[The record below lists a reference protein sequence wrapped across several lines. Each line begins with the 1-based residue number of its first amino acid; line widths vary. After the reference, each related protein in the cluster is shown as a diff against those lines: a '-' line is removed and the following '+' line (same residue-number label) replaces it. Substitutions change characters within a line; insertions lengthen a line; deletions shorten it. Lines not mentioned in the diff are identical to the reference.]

1 MEKEILKNV
10 ELFDDIKGEQL
21 AKIKPL
27 FKPCRYQAG
36 ETIFEQGEQADSL
49 FIVVDG
55 VVAIRFDPHD
65 GEILTV
71 ATIEKDG
78 VFGWSA
84 VFGTDTYTSGAICM
98 EDAQLLCLD
107 GCELKEFNKKDPK
120 TCILIL
126 NRLAKVV
133 AQRLKRSHRHSQVVA
148 MLENGLNDGIKPVGE
163 RS

>member
-1 MEKEILKNV
+1 MRKDLFNNV
-10 ELFDDIKGEQL
+10 ELFEDIESEQL

-27 FKPCRYQAG
+27 FKPCQYQAG
-36 ETIFEQGEQADSL
+36 ETIFEQGQQAESL
-49 FIVVDG
+49 FILVDG

-84 VFGTDTYTSGAICM
+84 VFGSDTYTSGAICM
-98 EDAQLLCLD
+98 EDAQLLCVD
-107 GCELKEFNKKDPK
+107 GCDLKEFNKKDPK

-148 MLENGLNDGIKPVGE
+148 MLENGLNDGIKPLGE
-163 RS
+163 R

>member
-1 MEKEILKNV
+1 MRQDLFNNV
-10 ELFDDIKGEQL
+10 ELFEDIESEQL

-27 FKPCRYQAG
+27 FKPCQYQAG
-36 ETIFEQGEQADSL
+36 ETIFEQGQQAESL
-49 FIVVDG
+49 FILVDG

-84 VFGTDTYTSGAICM
+84 VFGSDTYTSGAICM
-98 EDAQLLCLD
+98 EDAQLLCVD
-107 GCELKEFNKKDPK
+107 GCDLKEFNKKDPK

-148 MLENGLNDGIKPVGE
+148 MLENGLNDGIKPLGE
-163 RS
+163 R

>member
-1 MEKEILKNV
+1 MQKDLFNNV
-10 ELFDDIKGEQL
+10 ELFEDIESEQF

-27 FKPCRYQAG
+27 FKPCQYQAG

-49 FIVVDG
+49 FILVDG

-84 VFGTDTYTSGAICM
+84 VFGSDTYTSGAICM
-98 EDAQLLCLD
+98 EDAQLLCVD
-107 GCELKEFNKKDPK
+107 GCDLKEFNKKDPK

-148 MLENGLNDGIKPVGE
+148 MLENGLNDGIKPLGE
-163 RS
+163 R

>member
-1 MEKEILKNV
+1 MQKDLFNNV
-10 ELFDDIKGEQL
+10 ELFEDIESEQL

-27 FKPCRYQAG
+27 FKPCQYQAG
-36 ETIFEQGEQADSL
+36 ETIFEQGQQAESL
-49 FIVVDG
+49 FILVDG

-84 VFGTDTYTSGAICM
+84 VFGSATYTSGAICM
-98 EDAQLLCLD
+98 EDAQLLCVD
-107 GCELKEFNKKDPK
+107 GCDLKEFNKKDPK
-120 TCILIL
+120 TCILVL
-126 NRLAKVV
+126 NRFAKVV

-148 MLENGLNDGIKPVGE
+148 MLENGLNDGIKPLGE
-163 RS
+163 R

>member
-1 MEKEILKNV
+1 
-10 ELFDDIKGEQL
+10 
-21 AKIKPL
+21 
-27 FKPCRYQAG
+27 
-36 ETIFEQGEQADSL
+36 
-49 FIVVDG
+49 VDG

-84 VFGTDTYTSGAICM
+84 VFGSDTYTSGAICM
-98 EDAQLLCLD
+98 EDAQLLCVD
-107 GCELKEFNKKDPK
+107 GCDLKEFNKKDPK

-148 MLENGLNDGIKPVGE
+148 MLENGLNDGIKPLGE
-163 RS
+163 R